1 MDLAD
6 RPEHV
11 IAGQMSRLE
20 NCISSKI
27 PNWPRS
33 LMRLVMMGGLA
44 TMLAACQETLP
55 LSTSGRAV
63 RPIPSATLAL
73 MREKGTDSHAPVLIR
88 TYKKEAELEI
98 WKMKADGKYT
108 LLKTFPM
115 CRWSGQLGP
124 KIKEGD
130 RQVPEGF
137 YTITPGQMN
146 PNSNYYLSFN
156 VGYPNAYDKAHGY
169 TGGLIMVHGA
179 CSSAGC
185 FSMTDE
191 QIAEIYAIAREA
203 FAGGQKGIQM
213 QSMPFRMTP
222 ENLAQHRLDPN
233 MPFWKEIKK
242 GFDAFEVTQQEPQV
256 GFCGRRYVFNATPV
270 NASAR
275 MDAALACPPLQEDE
289 QLSFEIA
296 KKDQD
301 DQAKVAQLVA
311 RGVQPIR
318 LLYSDGGQHPD
329 FQNVSLVS
337 RPEALANGPIEIPL
351 DANGK
356 PLSPLIKTV
365 TTKQE
370 TAAAKGIGL
379 PAAPKLDET
388 QAAAETRMEA
398 KASAARPAEPQNEDK
413 PFYSGLL
420 NGLSSIGG
428 VVTNNSLF
436 GSSSANSNQPSD
448 VPLPPNRAEPSG
460 KKPVA
465 DKAAAETAKLRSSL

>member
-1 MDLAD
+1 MDLAE
-6 RPEHV
+6 RPEQV
-11 IAGQMSRLE
+11 KTRQSSRLVRFAA
-20 NCISSKI
+20 IVSVAGALS
-27 PNWPRS
+27 
-33 LMRLVMMGGLA
+33 
-44 TMLAACQETLP
+44 ACQETLP

-63 RPIPSATLAL
+63 RPIPAATLAL

-98 WKMKADGKYT
+98 WKMKADGRYT

-242 GFDAFEVTQQEPQV
+242 GLDAFEVTQQEPQV
-256 GFCGRRYVFNATPV
+256 AFCGRRYVFNATPV

-275 MDAALACPPLQEDE
+275 MDAAAPCPALQEDE
-289 QLSFEIA
+289 QLQLEIA

-337 RPEALANGPIEIPL
+337 RPEALQSGPIEIPL

-356 PLSPLIKTV
+356 PLSPLIKAAEAKQTTV
-365 TTKQE
+365 VTPKPSL
-370 TAAAKGIGL
+370 L
-379 PAAPKLDET
+379 PPAPKLDDKAT
-388 QAAAETRMEA
+388 QPDTTIVAASPGAGQAE
-398 KASAARPAEPQNEDK
+398 SK
-413 PFYSGLL
+413 PFYSGFLT
-420 NGLSSIGG
+420 GLSSIGEL
-428 VVTNNSLF
+428 VTPNSLF
-436 GSSSANSNQPSD
+436 GGSSAGVSQPNQ
-448 VPLPPNRAEPSG
+448 VPLPPSRSEPAG

-465 DKAAAETAKLRSSL
+465 DKGSPEATKLRSAL